1 MGRPRSIFTGQLHMR
16 VLPEDEVW
24 FKALAEKRLSSNG
37 KILHEIRKAF
47 ERDLLVRKIFG
58 LSNDDDNDEDE
69 DEDGG
74 SK

>member
-24 FKALAEKRLSSNG
+24 FKTLAERRQSSNG
-37 KILHEIRKAF
+37 KLLHEIRKAF
-47 ERDLLVRKIFG
+47 ERDLSVRKIFG
-58 LSNDDDNDEDE
+58 LSRDDE